1 MPTKFVQA
9 QYRIGTESEIYTD
22 GKLRAI
28 HTENKIKCVLKMP
41 LSLYICYLLD
51 RLEPIG
57 GSPAGGSPWWTCAEF
72 LSPTGISIFSSPA
85 FSTCYIYLRFRMVWY
100 VSTKELLQATLTHSY
115 AKKGKIINFEKS
127 YSLSHH
133 VWEEKIG
140 PRKKGGWRCLFFN
153 PLIWTM
159 VGGWKQEEKKT

>member
-57 GSPAGGSPWWTCAEF
+57 GSPAGGSTWWTCAEF
-72 LSPTGISIFSSPA
+72 LSLTGISIFSSPA
-85 FSTCYIYLRFRMVWY
+85 FSTCYIYLRFRMVWF

-115 AKKGKIINFEKS
+115 AKKGKIINLKNPTHS
-127 YSLSHH
+127 RTPCLGG
-133 VWEEKIG
+133 KN
-140 PRKKGGWRCLFFN
+140 RAKKERGLKMFVF
-153 PLIWTM
+153 
-159 VGGWKQEEKKT
+159 

>member
-51 RLEPIG
+51 RLEPSG
-57 GSPAGGSPWWTCAEF
+57 ALLLETHHDGPV
-72 LSPTGISIFSSPA
+72 LSS
-85 FSTCYIYLRFRMVWY
+85 CR
-100 VSTKELLQATLTHSY
+100 
-115 AKKGKIINFEKS
+115 
-127 YSLSHH
+127 
-133 VWEEKIG
+133 
-140 PRKKGGWRCLFFN
+140 
-153 PLIWTM
+153 
-159 VGGWKQEEKKT
+159 